1 MTVTIL
7 MENHANGPDL
17 HAEHGLS
24 FHIKESDSADS
35 TVFDTGQSYSFVH
48 NAEVLKLDLTRVG
61 QIVLS
66 HGHYDHTGGLPAL
79 LDRAPGARVFCHPD
93 VLTSRYSIKDAAAP
107 REIGIP
113 RESRRRLR
121 DHSFVAT
128 RARIPVSARLYATGE
143 VSRSTSYEDTGGPFF
158 LDEAGLRPDPIQDDQ
173 ALWFLSEGALV
184 IILGCAH
191 AGVINTIETCRQ
203 QSGVV
208 SVRAIIGGFHLVNA
222 ATRRLDRTVDALKRV
237 NPEVL
242 AACHCT
248 GDAATERLRHEFPG
262 QFRDAPA
269 GSVFDFS

>member
-7 MENHANGPDL
+7 MENYASRPDL

-24 FHIKESDSADS
+24 IHIGETDSAGG
-35 TVFDTGQSYSFVH
+35 TVFDTGASDRFVH
-48 NAEVLKLDLTRVG
+48 NGEVLKLDLARTE

-93 VLTSRYSIKDAAAP
+93 ALIPRYSIKDAAAP

-113 RESRRRLR
+113 DASRIRLR
-121 DHSFVAT
+121 EHSFLKT
-128 RARIPVSARLYATGE
+128 QQRTPVTARLHATGE
-143 VSRSTSYEDTGGPFF
+143 IPRSTSYEDTGGPFF
-158 LDEAGLRPDPIQDDQ
+158 LDEAGLRPDPIRDDQ
-173 ALWFLSEGALV
+173 ALWFISEGALV
-184 IILGCAH
+184 IVLGCAH

-203 QSGVV
+203 QSGVDP
-208 SVRAIIGGFHLVNA
+208 VRAIIGGFHLVNA
-222 ATRRLDRTVDALKRV
+222 DARRLDRTVDALKRV

-248 GDAATERLRHEFPG
+248 GEAATERLRHEFPG
-262 QFRDAPA
+262 QFQEVHA
-269 GSVFDFS
+269 GSVFVFS